1 MQYVATVIGSLHT
14 PLTDALIR
22 EAAALIGNATPDTL
36 AHAEAVDFQFD
47 ASSVTAIRDSLDLW
61 AVSKNIDVILQ
72 PAEGRRKK
80 ALLADME
87 STLIHQEMLDEL
99 AGYVG
104 LTDKIKEITQR
115 AMNGELDFRAALA
128 ARLELLRGIKVSVID
143 ELLARMT
150 YMEGARDLVA
160 TMRAHGAECVL
171 VSGGFTCFTSVVAD
185 HLGFHQNFGNV
196 LGVENGALTGQIVE
210 PVLDKN
216 SKLEALQATAQ
227 RLGIAPDAI
236 CAVGDGAN
244 DVPMLKAAGLGIA
257 FHGKPAVQGMVS
269 HNVRFAGLRALLWA
283 QGYHAVD
290 IKN

>member
-1 MQYVATVIGSLHT
+1 MKYVATVIGSLHM
-14 PLTDALIR
+14 PLNDALIA
-22 EAAALIGNATPDTL
+22 EAATLTGDATPDTL
-36 AHAEAVDFQFD
+36 AHAEAVDFRFD
-47 ASSVTAIRDSLDLW
+47 APSATAIGDALDLW
-61 AVSKNIDVILQ
+61 AISKNIDVIVQ
-72 PAEGRRKK
+72 PAANRRKK

-128 ARLELLRGIKVSVID
+128 ARLELLRGIKTEVID

-160 TMRAHGAECVL
+160 TMRGHGAECVL
-171 VSGGFTCFTSVVAD
+171 VSGGFTCFTNVVAE
-185 HLGFHQNFGNV
+185 HLGFHHNFGNV
-196 LGVENGALTGQIVE
+196 LGVENGALTGRVVE
-210 PVLDKN
+210 PVLDKT

-227 RLGIAPDAI
+227 RLGIAAADI

-257 FHGKPAVQGMVS
+257 FHGKPAVQGMVA

-283 QGYHAVD
+283 QGYRAVD